1 MSKTEESDVILSL
14 DNISKSFPGVRAL
27 DHVSLQVK
35 RGSVHGLVGENG
47 AGKSTLMKCLM
58 GVYKKDEGKITFDG
72 EVIENARPADVLRKG
87 LSIVF
92 QEFNLVNNL
101 SIGENIFLGRYN
113 EMGSLKNIHKKA
125 AELLKVVDC
134 NYDTHTNVGDIRTSE
149 KQKVEIA
156 KAISF
161 DCKLIIFDEP
171 SSSLTNAEFQ
181 HFTKLIRQLRDEGM
195 TIIYISHRLEEIF
208 ELCDMVTILRDG
220 QVVETKPVAEVT
232 RKEMIAKMIGREQTN
247 EFPPRPECVKDEVI
261 LSVEDLCTNRLHH
274 ISFELKKGEIL
285 GLAGLDGAGRTL
297 IARAIFGADKR
308 TSGKICIEG
317 KEVQIRNTRDA
328 IKAGMG
334 FITEDRKEQGLV
346 LNASVEQNIS
356 IASLNNILGG
366 HLLNKEKERK
376 MAEKY
381 VDALDIKTPSL
392 RQKVILLSGGN
403 QQKCIIGRWCEIEPK
418 ILIMDEPTRGI
429 DVSAKYEIYVIMKNL
444 VESGNSI
451 IFISSDLSEIM
462 NMSNRVLTVS
472 EGALTGEFD
481 PRVLTADTIMDA
493 AFK

>member
-1 MSKTEESDVILSL
+1 
-14 DNISKSFPGVRAL
+14 
-27 DHVSLQVK
+27 
-35 RGSVHGLVGENG
+35 
-47 AGKSTLMKCLM
+47 
-58 GVYKKDEGKITFDG
+58 
-72 EVIENARPADVLRKG
+72 
-87 LSIVF
+87 
-92 QEFNLVNNL
+92 
-101 SIGENIFLGRYN
+101 
-113 EMGSLKNIHKKA
+113 
-125 AELLKVVDC
+125 
-134 NYDTHTNVGDIRTSE
+134 
-149 KQKVEIA
+149 
-156 KAISF
+156 
-161 DCKLIIFDEP
+161 
-171 SSSLTNAEFQ
+171 
-181 HFTKLIRQLRDEGM
+181 
-195 TIIYISHRLEEIF
+195 
-208 ELCDMVTILRDG
+208 
-220 QVVETKPVAEVT
+220 VAEVT